1 MGPLKEKLQSLQC
14 HFTWSL
20 EVRDKVDAEHNLQT
34 LRLRL
39 EHTSFPNRGA
49 YLALKAYL
57 HHLQEDNNEALE
69 SLQEAEEALRK
80 DHPTNFSRQAL
91 VTYGNFAWI
100 YYHLTNYEKVE
111 LYLEKI
117 HETCQALSSPEPY
130 SVAIPEIH
138 AQKGWSLLAWG
149 FRNGQE
155 AKMCFLLALRGDGSN
170 GEYQAGLAYSA
181 FALWCHTMNEE
192 FNEEAQRVLEEV
204 LVHQPQNAEAKV
216 YLANVIMRKDR
227 ARVKSLVEDVA
238 QNSLNPEV
246 LRNAAKVWGYLSLPL
261 SWAIAVLE
269 KAIALGPSY
278 HLLYYDLGVCYTK
291 QMKEA
296 SQEEREELVAKATKI
311 FKQALEKDPFSVFS
325 QLELAK
331 LYGEKSLA
339 DEEEIYQNLME
350 DLPNL
355 SQRCQQAIYLHWGD
369 FLLHKKRNKEG
380 ALEMYTKGF
389 QISGGHGKEQSLLK
403 GRLLSLA
410 KLFQKESETG
420 QANRIYEMVGLPH
433 EERFQSR
440 FGRIQKPQK

>member
-14 HFTWSL
+14 HFTWTF

-57 HHLQEDNNEALE
+57 HHLQADNSEALE
-69 SLQEAEEALRK
+69 SLQEAEEALRE

-149 FRNGQE
+149 FRNGLEAQE
-155 AKMCFLLALRGDGSN
+155 CFQLALRGDGSN

-181 FALWCHTMNEE
+181 YALWCHTMNAEL
-192 FNEEAQRVLEEV
+192 NKEAQRLLEEV
-204 LVHQPQNAEAKV
+204 LDHQPQNAEAKV
-216 YLANVIMRKDR
+216 YLANVIKRKDR
-227 ARVKSLVEDVA
+227 ARAESLVEDVA

-246 LRNAAKVWGYLSLPL
+246 LRNAAKICVHLPL
-261 SWAIAVLE
+261 SLSQAIAVLK
-269 KAIALGPSY
+269 KAIALSPNF
-278 HLLYYDLGVCYTK
+278 HLLYYDLGVCYK
-291 QMKEA
+291 NQMKKA
-296 SQEEREELVAKATKI
+296 SREEKEELVAAAI
-311 FKQALEKDPFSVFS
+311 ENFKQALEKDPFSVFS

-350 DLPNL
+350 DLPNH

-389 QISGGHGKEQSLLK
+389 QISGGHGKEQAQLK
-403 GRLLSLA
+403 SRLLNLA
-410 KLFQKESETG
+410 TLFQEESETL
-420 QANRIYEMVGLPH
+420 QANRIHEMVGLPH

-440 FGRIQKPQK
+440 FGRIQKSQE